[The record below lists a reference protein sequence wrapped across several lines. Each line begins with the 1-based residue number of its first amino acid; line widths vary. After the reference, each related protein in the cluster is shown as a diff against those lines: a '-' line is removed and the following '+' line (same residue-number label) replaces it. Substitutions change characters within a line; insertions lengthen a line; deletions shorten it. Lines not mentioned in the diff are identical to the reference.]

1 MFYNNLLP
9 VVLCTVVV
17 VIGTE
22 SVSAEA
28 ALDIVIADAGH
39 NWSTTCMTWVLDGRI
54 LITRLFT
61 EKCLKQMCLINI
73 FTIEVLHF
81 IIKRYLHK
89 NFLLQLDTYIIT
101 VVSFSICVMTL
112 TVIVSHTLVENML
125 CILKCFLG

>member
-9 VVLCTVVV
+9 VVLCTVAV